1 MFLLENVLKKR
12 DELAGLA
19 MTLEKKLRNSPKGN
33 LCISKSHKSIQY
45 HLAEEGNPHKKMYLN
60 KKKLSTAIS
69 LAQRDYNKNLLAE
82 IKKNILTMNTFIKT
96 YTPQKLI
103 NCYTNLPQGRKKLVT
118 PFFISDEEYAQNWQK
133 KEYEHKK
140 EAPEGNLLSFKNE
153 PMRSKSEVI
162 IANLLKEKNIPYHY
176 EYPVHMKN
184 GATFHVDFL
193 CLNTRTRQ
201 EFYWEHCG
209 RMDDPDYTSSM
220 TRRIS
225 EYSRTGII
233 LGKNLIITMETEQS
247 PLDIKEVERT
257 IKTFLF

>member
-1 MFLLENVLKKR
+1 MLLLEKAKIR
-12 DELAGLA
+12 RKELAA
-19 MTLEKKLRNSPKGN
+19 IIVNVEKQLKAPPKGN
-33 LCISKSHKSIQY
+33 LCVSKSHNTFQY
-45 HLAEEGNPHKKMYLN
+45 YMAPEGNPNKRFYLN
-60 KKKLSTAIS
+60 KKKRS
-69 LAQRDYNKNLLAE
+69 LATGIAQRDYNKKLLETLKA
-82 IKKNILTMNTFIKT
+82 NILALDSFVNSYK
-96 YTPQKLI
+96 PLELI
-103 NCYTNLPQGRKKLVT
+103 NCYSSLPQARKLLVT
-118 PFFISDEEYAQNWQK
+118 PLFVNNKEYALRWQN

-140 EAPEGNLLSFKNE
+140 EVPEGNLVSFKNE

-162 IANLLKEKNIPYHY
+162 IANLLKERNIPYHY

-193 CLNTRTRQ
+193 CLNPRTRQ

-209 RMDDPDYTSSM
+209 RMDDSDYTTNM

-225 EYSRTGII
+225 EYSRTGIL
-233 LGKNLIITMETEQS
+233 LGSNLIITMETEQS